1 MYNQSEITTYLK
13 KINYQG
19 DNSVNLHNLRQLQYC
34 HLLRIPYENL
44 SAMNGS
50 PVLLDESSL
59 YDKIISHDRGGYC
72 FELQGLFYYLLKSLG
87 YQVEQFA
94 GRFMDEPGHIQMRRH
109 RVLVMTLEGKR
120 YVCDVGVRSESSRFP
135 LELVEDVIQSDCVG
149 DYYYKKDPFYG
160 WVQMQRLKGKDWK
173 TILGFTEE
181 KQIDD
186 DYVMPSFYC
195 EKHPDSTFN
204 KFMKISIFTDKA
216 NLNIVGNEYRVFAE
230 GRIQERR
237 QIQNDTE
244 ARRILAEH
252 FHIQVPP
259 DYKKLLLEHT

>member
-87 YQVEQFA
+87 Y
-94 GRFMDEPGHIQMRRH
+94 
-109 RVLVMTLEGKR
+109 
-120 YVCDVGVRSESSRFP
+120 
-135 LELVEDVIQSDCVG
+135 
-149 DYYYKKDPFYG
+149 
-160 WVQMQRLKGKDWK
+160 
-173 TILGFTEE
+173 
-181 KQIDD
+181 
-186 DYVMPSFYC
+186 
-195 EKHPDSTFN
+195 
-204 KFMKISIFTDKA
+204 
-216 NLNIVGNEYRVFAE
+216 
-230 GRIQERR
+230 
-237 QIQNDTE
+237 
-244 ARRILAEH
+244 
-252 FHIQVPP
+252 
-259 DYKKLLLEHT
+259 